1 MCVRVFSVAAL
12 LAVTSFTS
20 VVWVAPVMA
29 QGARYQEPAEFPP
42 ASFTGSQY
50 VDSRGCIFVRAGVGG
65 TTSWVPRVNA
75 SRRNLCGAQPTFANG
90 VPAPSTA
97 QAAIP
102 SGATLITAPPAPTT
116 SAAATS
122 SAAAAPRPAAARPD
136 PAPRPLPVA
145 RSNARVAPTPPAM
158 AAPAGAPM
166 RTIASITTPPTIGLA
181 AQAKAEAQAKA
192 QAQTQAQP
200 RAAQAR
206 QVQPSAPLEI
216 ARCGAGMRCG
226 PQTQDPVGSTG
237 RTVRSQ
243 PQVYTQRDLAMLDP
257 QTRIVPRHVAQAQAQ
272 AASVGAVPQGYRP
285 VWSDDRLN
293 PRRAQGTIAGKAA
306 MDLVW
311 TNTVPRR
318 LIERSTGRDMTAY
331 NPNLQY
337 PYTDLTT
344 QVRAATQAAQ
354 AATLSTRSTPK
365 TPPQAQVQAKTTPQ
379 GSQKAKVE
387 QVSTRAAPPPP
398 VAARV
403 AGRFVQV
410 GAFADPA
417 NASRVVGRLQ
427 AAGLPV
433 SIQRTTSKGKPV
445 QVILAGPFADAAATS
460 HGLSAARAAG
470 FRDAFP
476 RN

>member
-1 MCVRVFSVAAL
+1 
-12 LAVTSFTS
+12 
-20 VVWVAPVMA
+20 
-29 QGARYQEPAEFPP
+29 
-42 ASFTGSQY
+42 
-50 VDSRGCIFVRAGVGG
+50 
-65 TTSWVPRVNA
+65 
-75 SRRNLCGAQPTFANG
+75 
-90 VPAPSTA
+90 
-97 QAAIP
+97 
-102 SGATLITAPPAPTT
+102 
-116 SAAATS
+116 
-122 SAAAAPRPAAARPD
+122 
-136 PAPRPLPVA
+136 
-145 RSNARVAPTPPAM
+145 M
-158 AAPAGAPM
+158 AAPPGAPM

-181 AQAKAEAQAKA
+181 AQAQAQAQAQAKA
-192 QAQTQAQP
+192 QTQAQAAQSRQTQA
-200 RAAQAR
+200 
-206 QVQPSAPLEI
+206 SAPIEI

-226 PQTQDPVGSTG
+226 PQTQDPVGSTVG
-237 RTVRSQ
+237 STERTVRSQ
-243 PQVYTQRDLAMLDP
+243 PQVYTRRDLATLDP
-257 QTRIVPRHVAQAQAQ
+257 KTRIVPRHVAQAQAQ

-306 MDLVW
+306 MELVW
-311 TNTVPRR
+311 TSTVPRR

-344 QVRAATQAAQ
+344 QVRAGTQAAQ
-354 AATLSTRSTPK
+354 AVTLSTRSMPK
-365 TPPQAQVQAKTTPQ
+365 AQAQAQPQVQAQVQAKAKPQ
-379 GSQKAKVE
+379 VSQKAKVE
-387 QVSTRAAPPPP
+387 RVSIRAAPPSP

-417 NASRVVGRLQ
+417 NANRVVGRLQ